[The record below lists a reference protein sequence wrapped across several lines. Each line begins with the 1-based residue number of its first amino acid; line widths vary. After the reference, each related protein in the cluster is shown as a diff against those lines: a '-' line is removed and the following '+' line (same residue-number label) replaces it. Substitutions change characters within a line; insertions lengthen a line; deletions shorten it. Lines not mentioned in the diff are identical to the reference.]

1 VPYNRVVV
9 DQIPLRERRRLE
21 TSAAIVAAAHELFV
35 RQGYDAT
42 TMDDVADAAVVSRR
56 TLFRYFPTKE
66 DLVFSDEDG
75 MLGVVTDALATA
87 PPDLTPFA
95 AAQWACRA
103 LARYLE
109 PRREELLTVN
119 SLVES
124 AATLKTRQTTKFARW
139 HVELCGAV
147 ANRGA
152 AHDDADLI
160 ARVSVACFQSALDRW
175 YADDSQSLQHRVT
188 TTFRRLS
195 RVSQT

>member
-1 VPYNRVVV
+1 MV
-9 DQIPLRERRRLE
+9 DPIPLRERRRLE
-21 TSAAIVAAAHELFV
+21 TSAAIVTTAHALFV

-42 TMDDVADAAVVSRR
+42 TMDQVADAAAVSRR

-75 MLGVVTDALATA
+75 MLGVVVDALAAA
-87 PPDLTPFA
+87 PPELTPFA
-95 AAQWACRA
+95 GAQSACQA

-109 PRREELLTVN
+109 PRREELLTVDR
-119 SLVES
+119 LVES

-139 HVELCGAV
+139 HVELRAAV

-152 AHDDADLI
+152 DVEEAELI
-160 ARVSVACFQSALDRW
+160 ARVSISCFEAALDRW
-175 YADDSQSLQHRVT
+175 YADGSRALQDHVT

-195 RVSQT
+195 RLSAADND